1 MSPEPFLGGL
11 VLKYWGRRGRY
22 FLFVLAILGFLGV
35 GHSQE
40 LPSSADSRLATE
52 EVPEATQDLALPPQR
67 RTLIPITEQDTM
79 SRKKSPF
86 SYSYFNWA
94 TVNSRDY
101 RNGDGQFSFYNFVGV
116 DYRLN
121 YESKISF
128 RPVFFLSSA
137 GRNFFGEDV
146 GSEIAIGDPYFQYS
160 HYDIALL
167 PGDIGLFG
175 AFRLYVPL
183 SDASKVNKQLTRTEG
198 RFVFT
203 TPVGRGI
210 ELSYHFHPGY
220 YFYARRGT
228 TNHFGFAKGNK
239 QAELEHFLELSERLT
254 TELGFSQRVGLTHQW
269 IYDVPSMDLAS
280 KRDEFL
286 NLSFMASYSV
296 SSVNFLGGVINDI
309 KLREFKTPSSRL
321 RQRPLVLLREEELQY
336 SLMTYVRF

>member
-1 MSPEPFLGGL
+1 M
-11 VLKYWGRRGRY
+11 KDWGRNSRSYRC
-22 FLFVLAILGFLGV
+22 FLFVLATHGFLGI

-40 LPSSADSRLATE
+40 AASSSKSRLTVE
-52 EVPEATQDLALPPQR
+52 EVPEPIQDLALPPQR
-67 RTLIPITEQDTM
+67 RALIPFTEQDTM
-79 SRKKSPF
+79 SRTKSPF

-137 GRNFFGEDV
+137 GKNFFGEDV
-146 GSEIAIGDPYFQYS
+146 GSEIAIGDPYIQYS
-160 HYDIALL
+160 HYDIALF

-175 AFRLYVPL
+175 AFRLYIPL
-183 SDASKVNKQLTRTEG
+183 SEASKVNKQLTRAEA

-203 TPVGRGI
+203 TPMGRGI
-210 ELSYHFHPGY
+210 ELSYHMHPGY

-239 QAELEHFLELSERLT
+239 QAELEHFAELSERVT

-269 IYDVPSMDLAS
+269 IYDVPSMDLAA

-286 NLSFMASYSV
+286 NLSFMVSYSV
-296 SSVNFLGGVINDI
+296 SSINFLAGIINDI
-309 KLREFKTPSSRL
+309 KLREFKAPSSKL
-321 RQRPLVLLREEELQY
+321 RQKPLALFREEEIQY

>member
-1 MSPEPFLGGL
+1 M
-11 VLKYWGRRGRY
+11 KCWGRRGRY
-22 FLFVLAILGFLGV
+22 FLFVLAIHGFLGT
-35 GHSQE
+35 GQSKE
-40 LPSSADSRLATE
+40 LESSSGSHLKVEDVLDSG
-52 EVPEATQDLALPPQR
+52 QDLALPPQR
-67 RTLIPITEQDTM
+67 RALIPFTEQDTM

-137 GRNFFGEDV
+137 GKNFFGEDV
-146 GSEIAIGDPYFQYS
+146 GSEVALGDPYLQYS
-160 HYDIALL
+160 HYGIALF

-183 SDASKVNKQLTRTEG
+183 SDASKVNKLLTRVET

-203 TPVGRGI
+203 TPIGRGI
-210 ELSYHFHPGY
+210 ELSYHMHPGY

-239 QAELEHFLELSERLT
+239 QAELEHFVELSERVT
-254 TELGFSQRVGLTHQW
+254 TDLGFSQRVGLTHQW
-269 IYDVPSMDLAS
+269 IYDVPSMDLRA
-280 KRDEFL
+280 KRDEYL
-286 NLSFMASYSV
+286 NLSFMVSYSL
-296 SSVNFLGGVINDI
+296 SSINFLAGIINDI
-309 KLREFKTPSSRL
+309 KLREFNTPSSKL
-321 RQRPLVLLREEELQY
+321 RQKPLALFREEELQY